1 MALKV
6 LIVEDEPMAQAN
18 LSRTLQKYY
27 PDLEI
32 VGMTSS
38 VSGTVEW
45 LKEHSADVIFMDV
58 ELSDGDCFSI
68 FRQINVDA
76 KIVMTTAYDSY
87 AVKAFE
93 VNSVDYLLKPIE
105 KEDLDRAVQRCR
117 NSAGVTDMSSLLSTI
132 SGTQHEYRQ
141 KFMVRLNDKILPI
154 PVNDI
159 AYFLSEDKVTWMFTS
174 DGSKYVMDQSLDI
187 LSSQLSPS
195 RFFRIS
201 RGCIIASSAVQSII
215 KLQGGR
221 LKINA
226 VPRSGPEILV
236 SRSRSRTF
244 SNGLKTPPA
253 DSSSPK
259 NDISSENTGKS
270 FSDVGF
276 CI

>member
-1 MALKV
+1 MTMKV

-45 LKEHSADVIFMDV
+45 LKSHNPDIIFMDV

-68 FRQINVDA
+68 FRQINIDA

-93 VNSVDYLLKPIE
+93 INSVDYLLKPIE

-117 NSAGVTDMSSLLSTI
+117 NSAGVTDMSALLS
-132 SGTQHEYRQ
+132 SLAGNQHQTGYRQ
-141 KFMVRLNDKILPI
+141 KFMVRLNDKILPVS
-154 PVNDI
+154 VNDI

-187 LSSQLSPS
+187 LSSQLDPS

-201 RGCIIASSAVQSII
+201 RGCIISSSAVQSII

-221 LKINA
+221 LRINA
-226 VPRSGPEILV
+226 KPQCSFEILV
-236 SRSRSRTF
+236 SRSRSDDF
-244 SNGLKTPPA
+244 LQWM
-253 DSSSPK
+253 
-259 NDISSENTGKS
+259 ENTS
-270 FSDVGF
+270 
-276 CI
+276 C

>member
-32 VGMTSS
+32 IGMTSS

-132 SGTQHEYRQ
+132 SGTQNEYRQ

-236 SRSRSRTF
+236 SRSRSDDF
-244 SNGLKTPPA
+244 LQWL
-253 DSSSPK
+253 
-259 NDISSENTGKS
+259 ENTI
-270 FSDVGF
+270 
-276 CI
+276 C

>member
-117 NSAGVTDMSSLLSTI
+117 NSAGVTDMPSLLSTL
-132 SGTQHEYRQ
+132 SGTQNEYRQ

-159 AYFLSEDKVTWMFTS
+159 SYFLSEDKVTWMFTS

-236 SRSRSRTF
+236 SRSRSEDF
-244 SNGLKTPPA
+244 LQWL
-253 DSSSPK
+253 
-259 NDISSENTGKS
+259 ENTT
-270 FSDVGF
+270 
-276 CI
+276 C

>member
-32 VGMTSS
+32 IGTTSS

-45 LKEHSADVIFMDV
+45 LKGHSVDVIFMDV

-105 KEDLDRAVQRCR
+105 KEDLDRAVQGGPALPQFVRSHGHVR
-117 NSAGVTDMSSLLSTI
+117 AALDTGRKPATGRIPPENHGPPERQDPAGL
-132 SGTQHEYRQ
+132 RQ
-141 KFMVRLNDKILPI
+141 
-154 PVNDI
+154 
-159 AYFLSEDKVTWMFTS
+159 
-174 DGSKYVMDQSLDI
+174 
-187 LSSQLSPS
+187 
-195 RFFRIS
+195 
-201 RGCIIASSAVQSII
+201 
-215 KLQGGR
+215 
-221 LKINA
+221 
-226 VPRSGPEILV
+226 
-236 SRSRSRTF
+236 
-244 SNGLKTPPA
+244 
-253 DSSSPK
+253 
-259 NDISSENTGKS
+259 
-270 FSDVGF
+270 
-276 CI
+276 

>member
-117 NSAGVTDMSSLLSTI
+117 NTGGVTDMSALLSTLT
-132 SGTQHEYRQ
+132 GTQNEYRQ

-154 PVNDI
+154 SVNDI

-174 DGSKYVMDQSLDI
+174 DGSKYVMDQSLDV
-187 LSSQLSPS
+187 LSAHLSPS

-201 RGCIIASSAVQSII
+201 RGCIIASSAVLSII

-236 SRSRSRTF
+236 SRSRSEDF
-244 SNGLKTPPA
+244 LQWL
-253 DSSSPK
+253 
-259 NDISSENTGKS
+259 ENTT
-270 FSDVGF
+270 
-276 CI
+276 C

>member
-117 NSAGVTDMSSLLSTI
+117 NSAGVTDMSSLLSTL
-132 SGTQHEYRQ
+132 SGTQNEYRQ

-187 LSSQLSPS
+187 LSAQLSPS

-236 SRSRSRTF
+236 SRSRSEDF
-244 SNGLKTPPA
+244 LQWL
-253 DSSSPK
+253 
-259 NDISSENTGKS
+259 ENTT
-270 FSDVGF
+270 
-276 CI
+276 C

>member
-32 VGMTSS
+32 IGMTSS

-117 NSAGVTDMSSLLSTI
+117 NSAGVTDMSSILSTI

-154 PVNDI
+154 PVSDI

-174 DGSKYVMDQSLDI
+174 DGAKYVLDQSLDV

-236 SRSRSRTF
+236 SRSRSEDF
-244 SNGLKTPPA
+244 LQWL
-253 DSSSPK
+253 
-259 NDISSENTGKS
+259 ENTT
-270 FSDVGF
+270 
-276 CI
+276 C

>member
-105 KEDLDRAVQRCR
+105 KEDLDRAVQLCR
-117 NSAGVTDMSSLLSTI
+117 NSAGVTDMSSLLSTL
-132 SGTQHEYRQ
+132 SGTQNEYRQ

-174 DGSKYVMDQSLDI
+174 DGPKYVMDQSLDV

-236 SRSRSRTF
+236 SRSRSEDF
-244 SNGLKTPPA
+244 LQWL
-253 DSSSPK
+253 
-259 NDISSENTGKS
+259 ENTT
-270 FSDVGF
+270 
-276 CI
+276 C

>member
-32 VGMTSS
+32 IGMTSS

-154 PVNDI
+154 PVSDI

-174 DGSKYVMDQSLDI
+174 DGAKYVLDQSLDV

-236 SRSRSRTF
+236 SRSRSDDF
-244 SNGLKTPPA
+244 LQWL
-253 DSSSPK
+253 
-259 NDISSENTGKS
+259 ENTT
-270 FSDVGF
+270 
-276 CI
+276 C